1 MKSTTLQTTP
11 STDNG
16 SVRCG
21 GISNRNSEG
30 VNLTDM
36 ETLIA
41 PTQVKIEQ
49 SETYKVAYT
58 KQSLINIL
66 DMFDEM
72 SPERTKNW
80 LQSVLN
86 KL

>member
-1 MKSTTLQTTP
+1 MT
-11 STDNG
+11 
-16 SVRCG
+16 
-21 GISNRNSEG
+21 
-30 VNLTDM
+30 
-36 ETLIA
+36 ETLLA
-41 PTQVKIEQ
+41 PTQAKIEQ
-49 SETYKVAYT
+49 SETYKVAYA

-80 LQSVLN
+80 LKTVLN

>member
-1 MKSTTLQTTP
+1 MKSTFNHTP
-11 STDNG
+11 SKETAPQAVVSLMD
-16 SVRCG
+16 
-21 GISNRNSEG
+21 ISCDG

-36 ETLIA
+36 ETTLEV
-41 PTQVKIEQ
+41 TRVKIEQ
-49 SETYKVAYT
+49 SETYKVAYA